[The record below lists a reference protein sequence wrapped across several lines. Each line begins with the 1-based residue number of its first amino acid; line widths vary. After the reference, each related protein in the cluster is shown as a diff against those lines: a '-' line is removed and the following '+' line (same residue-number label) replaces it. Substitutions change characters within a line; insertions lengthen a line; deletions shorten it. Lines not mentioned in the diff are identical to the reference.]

1 MASTSVPGMHS
12 WGNLHYSSVLGA
24 LGSSPF
30 HGGGLR
36 APFFVIAYPPFLCQP
51 RKEVTTSINVHTGAS
66 APMVGRLQE
75 RTPIHGADAQHGH
88 AAVLRREKS

>member
-1 MASTSVPGMHS
+1 MASASVSGMHS

-36 APFFVIAYPPFLCQP
+36 APFFVWWVPID
-51 RKEVTTSINVHTGAS
+51 
-66 APMVGRLQE
+66 LQE
-75 RTPIHGADAQHGH
+75 VKP
-88 AAVLRREKS
+88 

>member
-51 RKEVTTSINVHTGAS
+51 RKEVKTSIKTHTGAS
-66 APMVGRLQE
+66 APMSCRLQE
-75 RTPIHGADAQHGH
+75 RTLGH
-88 AAVLRREKS
+88 TRR